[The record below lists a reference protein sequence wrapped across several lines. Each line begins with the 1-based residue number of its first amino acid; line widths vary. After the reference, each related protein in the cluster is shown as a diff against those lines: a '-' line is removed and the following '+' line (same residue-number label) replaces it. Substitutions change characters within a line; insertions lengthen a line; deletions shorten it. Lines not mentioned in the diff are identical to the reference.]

1 MPKEI
6 LIETKDRRRNRRYF
20 HVQVETDEAGKPT
33 QPGKLINI
41 LTEEEAKRIKKNDQ
55 TTKED

>member
-6 LIETKDRRRNRRYF
+6 LIETKDKWRKPQYF
-20 HVQVETDEAGKPT
+20 HVRVETDEEGKPK
-33 QPGKLINI
+33 PGKLINI